1 MCFYG
6 KNVILVII
14 NEGRR
19 VILKNYTE
27 RGVGISQNKLSR
39 KTSIGIGIITTCL
52 ILLVCLVVNVL
63 PFIRSSILG
72 VFGLAAYPVLI
83 VAFVVGILLM
93 RNKSYHVA
101 KNYCISL
108 SVLYFLLI
116 CVLQTALTNMNVIDY
131 AEYISNTYNEKT
143 TPGGVLAGIFA
154 YGFVS
159 LFNYPAT
166 YVLYAI
172 GAVICGAFILDYYL
186 KVKDYKKLNSRMV
199 NVSVNSKISGL
210 DRKKQALPTRETTES
225 ENALIQRNKMPAYS
239 ATLKGRMANNF
250 ENDDTLTVEP
260 EEFSNSDRA
269 SIAKEKLFQKARGNG
284 GNAFSVDSFVN
295 RAHQSLHSDEEEDYS
310 PSYTPPAEEDE
321 DKHFNQF
328 SQFDD
333 SSQDSFDV
341 GNFAYNDE
349 PDDILDNLDKMMNEV
364 PTSVAPPSMSDK
376 KKQFSND
383 STQLEMQQT
392 LPTPNKTTT
401 YKRPSPYVKP
411 PLNLLTIESA
421 KLGGNDAELKRK
433 AQILEQT
440 LEAFKISATVV
451 GITQGPAVTRYEI
464 QMPVG
469 ISVKKITQRA
479 DDIAMMLQSYSG
491 VRIEAPIPGKNLV
504 GIEVPNEKISTV
516 GLKDILSS
524 PDFKNAKAPLTVA
537 LGKDI
542 AGGIRLCDIASMPH
556 LLVAGST
563 GSGKSV
569 CLNVILISLLYRL
582 GPDELKLILV
592 DPKRVEFSS
601 FNGLPHLLTPE
612 AICQPKQALN
622 ALDWAIAEME
632 HRFDT
637 FQRLR
642 VREINEYN
650 SLDVV
655 YKGIEPKLPRI
666 VIVIDELADLMM
678 MARKDLE
685 DKIMRIAQLS
695 RAAGIHL
702 ILATQ
707 RPSVNVITG
716 TIKANLP
723 SRIAFSVNSF
733 ADSNTVINQGGA
745 EKLLGKGDSLYAPQ
759 NLPEP
764 VRVQCPYISNTE
776 VLNIVEYIKANNDP
790 DDDDERAREILE
802 GKQEERSESAGGGGE
817 GGSEFDP
824 ILPKALLDFIRSGT
838 GSISAVQRRYSVGY
852 ARAARIVDQME
863 QAGFISSP
871 DGTNKNR
878 QILIDEDRY
887 NEIFSN
893 E

>member
-1 MCFYG
+1 M
-6 KNVILVII
+6 KS
-14 NEGRR
+14 
-19 VILKNYTE
+19 YTE
-27 RGVGISQNKLSR
+27 RSVGISQNKLSR
-39 KTSIGIGIITTCL
+39 KTSVGIAIITTCL
-52 ILLVCLVVNVL
+52 ILLFCLIVNVL

-72 VFGLAAYPVLI
+72 VLGFAAYPLLI
-83 VAFVVGILLM
+83 VAFIVGILLM
-93 RNKSYHVA
+93 RPKNYHVA

-108 SVLYFLLI
+108 SVLYFLVI
-116 CVLQTALTNMNVIDY
+116 CVLQTALTDMNVIDY
-131 AEYISNTYNEKT
+131 AEYLSNTYNQKT
-143 TPGGVLAGIFA
+143 TPGGVLAGVFA

-199 NVSVNSKISGL
+199 NVNIDSKISGL
-210 DRKKQALPTRETTES
+210 DRTKKALPTREATEG
-225 ENALIQRNKMPAYS
+225 NGLVQRKKLPMFS
-239 ATLKGRMANNF
+239 ATLKGRLN
-250 ENDDTLTVEP
+250 EQEEDIEP
-260 EEFSNSDRA
+260 LGLEEEYTPQDRA
-269 SIAKEKLFQKARGNG
+269 SIAKEKLFQKANMSGNT
-284 GNAFSVDSFVN
+284 FSADSFVN
-295 RAHQSLHSDEEEDYS
+295 RAHQSLHADEEDVYS
-310 PSYTPPAEEDE
+310 DSFAQLDDDAEE
-321 DKHFNQF
+321 KRFNQF

-333 SSQDSFDV
+333 YNSNDNFS
-341 GNFAYNDE
+341 NFAYNDE

-376 KKQFSND
+376 KKQFSSD
-383 STQLEMQQT
+383 VTQLEMQQT
-392 LPTPNKTTT
+392 LPTPNKTTK

-411 PLNLLTIESA
+411 PMNLLTVESA
-421 KLGGNDAELKRK
+421 KLGGNDAELKKK
-433 AQILEQT
+433 AKILEQT
-440 LEAFKISATVV
+440 LEAFKIAASVV

-469 ISVKKITQRA
+469 ISVKKITQHA

-504 GIEVPNEKISTV
+504 GIEVPNEKIATV
-516 GLKDILSS
+516 GLKDILNS

-542 AGGIRLCDIASMPH
+542 AGGIRVCDLASMPH

-601 FNGLPHLLTPE
+601 FNGIPHMLTPE

-723 SRIAFSVNSF
+723 SRIAFAVNSY

-764 VRVQCPYISNTE
+764 VRVQCPYVSNTE
-776 VLNIVEYIKANNDP
+776 VLEIVEYIKDNNDP
-790 DDDDERAREILE
+790 DEDDERAREILE
-802 GKQEERSESAGGGGE
+802 GKQTEQSESSGSGDGN
-817 GGSEFDP
+817 SEFDP

-863 QAGFISSP
+863 QAGFISAP